1 MATIAHAIAPLRV
14 ARPRTPKVPGPYRRL
29 EAPATGNGR
38 NGLEVR
44 ETEVDMRRLTALLTA
59 TAALAFGPACGDDG
73 YSGGLGGQRDLDRS
87 EHRAR
92 PACPASREHRRTTT
106 LRVRSTSFGRIL
118 VDGKGRALYL
128 FTREPSTK
136 SRCYGRCAVAWPPF
150 YARGKLRAG
159 SGLEAGK
166 LRSSRRRDGR
176 RIVTYN
182 GHPLY
187 YYVTD
192 RKPGQVTCHNVVE
205 FGGTWLVVNPDGNA
219 VS

>member
-1 MATIAHAIAPLRV
+1 MKRLIAIATSAV
-14 ARPRTPKVPGPYRRL
+14 ALTFG
-29 EAPATGNGR
+29 AAACGDNGSS
-38 NGLEVR
+38 GG
-44 ETEVDMRRLTALLTA
+44 DTAADTTA
-59 TAALAFGPACGDDG
+59 TAAGTSAKEPARQ
-73 YSGGLGGQRDLDRS
+73 S
-87 EHRAR
+87 RAR
-92 PACPASREHRRTTT
+92 RRTTT
-106 LRVRSTSFGRIL
+106 LRVRNTSFGRIL

-136 SRCYGRCAVAWPPF
+136 SRCYGQCAVAWPPF
-150 YARGKLRAG
+150 FARGKLRAG
-159 SGLEAGK
+159 SGLDAGK

-187 YYVTD
+187 YYVSD

>member
-1 MATIAHAIAPLRV
+1 
-14 ARPRTPKVPGPYRRL
+14 
-29 EAPATGNGR
+29 
-38 NGLEVR
+38 
-44 ETEVDMRRLTALLTA
+44 MRRLTALLTA
-59 TAALAFGPACGDDG
+59 AAALTFGAAHAGTTATRATTRPANETSTAASTDGRPAGPAVP
-73 YSGGLGGQRDLDRS
+73 Q
-87 EHRAR
+87 A
-92 PACPASREHRRTTT
+92 RRTTT
-106 LRVRSTSFGRIL
+106 LRVRNTSFGRIL

-136 SRCYGRCAVAWPPF
+136 SRCYGQCAVAWPPF

-159 SGLEAGK
+159 SGLDAGK

>member
-1 MATIAHAIAPLRV
+1 M
-14 ARPRTPKVPGPYRRL
+14 KRL
-29 EAPATGNGR
+29 
-38 NGLEVR
+38 
-44 ETEVDMRRLTALLTA
+44 
-59 TAALAFGPACGDDG
+59 AALIAVASSLGLAAACGDDG
-73 YSGGLGGQRDLDRS
+73 YSGDSG
-87 EHRAR
+87 E
-92 PACPASREHRRTTT
+92 PASTAAASTTESGGADAREFRKARRTTT
-106 LRVRSTSFGRIL
+106 LRIRNSQFGRIL

-136 SRCYGRCAVAWPPF
+136 SRCYGQCAVAWPPF

-159 SGLEAGK
+159 SGLDAAK
-166 LRSSRRRDGR
+166 LGSSRRRDGR
-176 RIVTYN
+176 RVVTYN

-192 RKPGQVTCHNVVE
+192 RKPGQVTCHDVAE

>member
-1 MATIAHAIAPLRV
+1 MKRLIAIATS
-14 ARPRTPKVPGPYRRL
+14 A
-29 EAPATGNGR
+29 
-38 NGLEVR
+38 
-44 ETEVDMRRLTALLTA
+44 
-59 TAALAFGPACGDDG
+59 AALTFGAVACGDDG
-73 YSGGLGGQRDLDRS
+73 SSGDNSAADTTATAASTTTTEPAEQS
-87 EHRAR
+87 RAR
-92 PACPASREHRRTTT
+92 RRTTT
-106 LRVRSTSFGRIL
+106 LRVRNTSFGRIL

-150 YARGKLRAG
+150 FARGKLRAG
-159 SGLEAGK
+159 SGLDAGK

-176 RIVTYN
+176 RVVTYN

-187 YYVTD
+187 YYVSD

>member
-1 MATIAHAIAPLRV
+1 M
-14 ARPRTPKVPGPYRRL
+14 KRL
-29 EAPATGNGR
+29 IP
-38 NGLEVR
+38 
-44 ETEVDMRRLTALLTA
+44 LLTV
-59 TAALAFGPACGDDG
+59 AALTFGAAACGDDG
-73 YSGGLGGQRDLDRS
+73 YSGSNSGSDSAS
-87 EHRAR
+87 EGTAKAASTTATEPAQQSRRRR
-92 PACPASREHRRTTT
+92 PTTT
-106 LRVRSTSFGRIL
+106 LRIRNTSFGRIL
-118 VDGKGRALYL
+118 VDGRGRALYL

-136 SRCYGRCAVAWPPF
+136 SRCYGQCAVAWPPF
-150 YARGKLRAG
+150 YVRGKLRAG
-159 SGLEAGK
+159 SGLDAGK

-187 YYVTD
+187 YYISD

>member
-1 MATIAHAIAPLRV
+1 MKLPIAI
-14 ARPRTPKVPGPYRRL
+14 
-29 EAPATGNGR
+29 
-38 NGLEVR
+38 
-44 ETEVDMRRLTALLTA
+44 LTTA
-59 TAALAFGPACGDDG
+59 AALAVGAAACGDDG
-73 YSGGLGGQRDLDRS
+73 YSGGDSASGETTTAASTTATEPAQQSR
-87 EHRAR
+87 R
-92 PACPASREHRRTTT
+92 PTTT
-106 LRVRSTSFGRIL
+106 LKLRNTRFGRIL

-128 FTREPSTK
+128 FTREPSIR
-136 SRCYGRCAVAWPPF
+136 SRCYGQCAVAWPPF

-159 SGLEAGK
+159 SGLDSGK
-166 LRSSRRRDGR
+166 LRSSRRRDGK

>member
-1 MATIAHAIAPLRV
+1 MQ
-14 ARPRTPKVPGPYRRL
+14 RL
-29 EAPATGNGR
+29 IT
-38 NGLEVR
+38 
-44 ETEVDMRRLTALLTA
+44 LLTVAVSLGLA
-59 TAALAFGPACGDDG
+59 TACGDDG
-73 YSGGLGGQRDLDRS
+73 YSGDSG
-87 EHRAR
+87 E
-92 PACPASREHRRTTT
+92 PASTTTSASTTESGGDGQAQQSRNRRRTTT
-106 LRVRSTSFGRIL
+106 LRVRNTSFGRIL

-128 FTREPSTK
+128 FTREPSAK
-136 SRCYGRCAVAWPPF
+136 SRCYGQCAVAWPPF

-159 SGLEAGK
+159 SGLDAGK

-187 YYVTD
+187 YYVSD

-205 FGGTWLVVNPDGNA
+205 FGGTWLVVNPEGNA

>member
-1 MATIAHAIAPLRV
+1 MKPLI
-14 ARPRTPKVPGPYRRL
+14 PILT
-29 EAPATGNGR
+29 TG
-38 NGLEVR
+38 
-44 ETEVDMRRLTALLTA
+44 
-59 TAALAFGPACGDDG
+59 AALTFGAAACGDDG
-73 YSGGLGGQRDLDRS
+73 YSGSDSAS
-87 EHRAR
+87 ERTTPAASTTATEPAQQSRRRR
-92 PACPASREHRRTTT
+92 PTTT
-106 LRVRSTSFGRIL
+106 LKVRNTSFGRIL
-118 VDGKGRALYL
+118 VDGRGRALYL
-128 FTREPSTK
+128 FTREPSTR
-136 SRCYGRCAVAWPPF
+136 SRCYGQCAVAWPPF
-150 YARGKLRAG
+150 HARGKLRAG
-159 SGLEAGK
+159 SGLDAGK

>member
-1 MATIAHAIAPLRV
+1 
-14 ARPRTPKVPGPYRRL
+14 
-29 EAPATGNGR
+29 
-38 NGLEVR
+38 
-44 ETEVDMRRLTALLTA
+44 MRRLIAILTA
-59 TAALAFGPACGDDG
+59 AVALAFGAGACGDDG
-73 YSGGLGGQRDLDRS
+73 SAGDGAAVAQETSTAAGTTAERQGD
-87 EHRAR
+87 R
-92 PACPASREHRRTTT
+92 PAQEARKRRRTTT
-106 LRVRSTSFGRIL
+106 LKLRNSDFGRIL
-118 VDGKGRALYL
+118 VDGNGRALYL
-128 FTREPSTK
+128 FTREGSTK
-136 SRCYGRCAVAWPPF
+136 SRCYGECAVAWPPF

-159 SGLEAGK
+159 AGLDAAK
-166 LRSSRRRDGR
+166 LGSSRRRDGR

>member
-1 MATIAHAIAPLRV
+1 
-14 ARPRTPKVPGPYRRL
+14 
-29 EAPATGNGR
+29 
-38 NGLEVR
+38 
-44 ETEVDMRRLTALLTA
+44 MRRLTALLTA
-59 TAALAFGPACGDDG
+59 TAALTLGAASCGDDG
-73 YSGGLGGQRDLDRS
+73 SSGDS
-87 EHRAR
+87 AANETSTAAR
-92 PACPASREHRRTTT
+92 TAADQPAQQSRKRRRTTT
-106 LRVRSTSFGRIL
+106 LKLRNTSFGRIL

-136 SRCYGRCAVAWPPF
+136 SRCYGQCAVAWPPF
-150 YARGKLRAG
+150 FARGKLRAG
-159 SGLEAGK
+159 SGLDAGK

-187 YYVTD
+187 YYVSD

>member
-1 MATIAHAIAPLRV
+1 
-14 ARPRTPKVPGPYRRL
+14 
-29 EAPATGNGR
+29 
-38 NGLEVR
+38 
-44 ETEVDMRRLTALLTA
+44 MRRLTALLTA
-59 TAALAFGPACGDDG
+59 IGALAFGAMACGDDG
-73 YSGGLGGQRDLDRS
+73 YSGGDSATQETSTAASTAAD
-87 EHRAR
+87 R
-92 PACPASREHRRTTT
+92 PAGQSRKRRRTTT
-106 LRVRSTSFGRIL
+106 LKLRNTSFGRIL

-128 FTREPSTK
+128 FTRESSTK
-136 SRCYGRCAVAWPPF
+136 SRCYGRCAIAWPPF

-159 SGLEAGK
+159 SGLDAAE

-187 YYVTD
+187 YYIDD

>member
-1 MATIAHAIAPLRV
+1 MKRLIAIATS
-14 ARPRTPKVPGPYRRL
+14 A
-29 EAPATGNGR
+29 
-38 NGLEVR
+38 
-44 ETEVDMRRLTALLTA
+44 
-59 TAALAFGPACGDDG
+59 AALTFGAAACGDDG
-73 YSGGLGGQRDLDRS
+73 SSGDNSATDTTATAAS
-87 EHRAR
+87 TTAR
-92 PACPASREHRRTTT
+92 EPAQQSRRRRPTTT
-106 LRVRSTSFGRIL
+106 LKLMNTRFGRIL
-118 VDGKGRALYL
+118 VDGRGRALYL

-136 SRCYGRCAVAWPPF
+136 SRCYGQCAVAWPPF
-150 YARGKLRAG
+150 FARGKLRAG
-159 SGLEAGK
+159 SGLDADK

-192 RKPGQVTCHNVVE
+192 RKPGEVTCHNVVE

>member
-1 MATIAHAIAPLRV
+1 MKLLIALG
-14 ARPRTPKVPGPYRRL
+14 T
-29 EAPATGNGR
+29 
-38 NGLEVR
+38 
-44 ETEVDMRRLTALLTA
+44 
-59 TAALAFGPACGDDG
+59 TAAAVTLGAAACGDDG
-73 YSGGLGGQRDLDRS
+73 YSADSAGGDSTAVSTTATEPAQQSRR
-87 EHRAR
+87 RR
-92 PACPASREHRRTTT
+92 PTTT
-106 LRVRSTSFGRIL
+106 LRIRNTSFGRIL
-118 VDGKGRALYL
+118 VDGRGRALYL
-128 FTREPSTK
+128 FTRDSSAS
-136 SRCYGRCAVAWPPF
+136 SRCYGQCAVAWPPF

-159 SGLEAGK
+159 SGLDAGK

-192 RKPGQVTCHNVVE
+192 RKPGEVTCHNVVE

>member
-1 MATIAHAIAPLRV
+1 M
-14 ARPRTPKVPGPYRRL
+14 K
-29 EAPATGNGR
+29 
-38 NGLEVR
+38 
-44 ETEVDMRRLTALLTA
+44 RLTAIA
-59 TAALAFGPACGDDG
+59 TSAAALAFGAAACGDDG
-73 YSGGLGGQRDLDRS
+73 YSGDNSAAGTTATASTTATKPAQQS
-87 EHRAR
+87 RAR
-92 PACPASREHRRTTT
+92 RPTTT
-106 LRVRSTSFGRIL
+106 LRVRNTSFGRIL

-136 SRCYGRCAVAWPPF
+136 SRCYGQCAVAWPPF

-159 SGLEAGK
+159 SGLDAAK

-187 YYVTD
+187 YYVSD

-205 FGGTWLVVNPDGNA
+205 FGGTWLVVNPAGNA

>member
-1 MATIAHAIAPLRV
+1 M
-14 ARPRTPKVPGPYRRL
+14 
-29 EAPATGNGR
+29 
-38 NGLEVR
+38 
-44 ETEVDMRRLTALLTA
+44 TALL
-59 TAALAFGPACGDDG
+59 AASAVLTFGGACGDDG
-73 YSGGLGGQRDLDRS
+73 PSGDSAANETSTAASTAADRPAQS
-87 EHRAR
+87 RAR
-92 PACPASREHRRTTT
+92 RPTTT
-106 LRVRSTSFGRIL
+106 LRVRNTSFGRIL

-136 SRCYGRCAVAWPPF
+136 SRCYGQCAVAWPPF
-150 YARGKLRAG
+150 FARGKLRAG
-159 SGLEAGK
+159 SGLDAGK